1 MVAAEVVQMT
11 AEWTCG
17 VSENRSFEMWLLCCS
32 EEKSEW
38 MQELKGLNT
47 PDR

>member
-1 MVAAEVVQMT
+1 MVAEVVQMT

-17 VSENRSFEMWLLCCS
+17 VSEDRSFEMWLLYCS
-32 EEKSEW
+32 EGKSES